1 MRVVEVEP
9 NVSRRVWLIAIAGML
24 AFAAVVASTYLLTR
38 PTPLRIAVGPAGG
51 ADARLVAA
59 IAAQLGRERDPV
71 RLRILQKN
79 GPAEAAKALESG
91 EASLA
96 VVRRD
101 LAMPANGQAVAI
113 LRRNVVAV
121 LALAHAGIEKVADLA
136 DHSIGV
142 VGFTPQ
148 DQKALGAILAQY
160 EITPERVR
168 IVPVELNE
176 ISDAVR
182 DGKFQALL
190 VAGTVTGRSMSGA
203 VAAMTRDGQPPKFV
217 PVSESEALVQRLPV
231 YESTEI
237 VAGAFG
243 GVPPRPASNVE
254 TIGFSHYVVAR
265 SSLEENIVGEF
276 TRLLFGMRQTLA
288 PEFPNIGRIE
298 APSTDKDADVAVHP
312 GAAAYFDGTQKNFF
326 ERYSDVFYIGV
337 MLLSIVGSAVAGFAG
352 YSHSGSRS
360 QQKELL
366 QQLLVMLR
374 AAHRAESQQELE
386 ELEAS
391 ADEILGAT
399 LERAA
404 DNRISQTGLAAFSLA
419 LDQARQAIADRRAAL
434 RAQPAQ
440 VESPALWLRSS
451 SMS

>member
-1 MRVVEVEP
+1 MVGTEA
-9 NVSRRVWLIAIAGML
+9 NVSRRVWLIAIAGIL

-38 PTPLRIAVGPAGG
+38 PMPLRIAVGPPGG
-51 ADARLVAA
+51 TDTRLVAA
-59 IAAQLGRERDPV
+59 IAAQLGRDRDSI
-71 RLRILQKN
+71 RLRIIQKN
-79 GPAEAAKALESG
+79 GPAEAAKAVDTG

-101 LAMPANGQAVAI
+101 LAMPSSGQAVAI

-121 LALAHAGIEKVADLA
+121 LALASSGIEKVADLA

-142 VGFTPQ
+142 VGFALQ

-160 EITPERVR
+160 EISPDRVR
-168 IVPVELNE
+168 IVPIELNE
-176 ISDAVR
+176 IADAVR
-182 DGKFQALL
+182 NGKFDALL
-190 VAGTVTGRSMSGA
+190 VAGTVTGRSMAGA
-203 VAAMTRDGQPPKFV
+203 VAAMAHEGQPPKFV
-217 PVSESEALVQRLPV
+217 AISESEALSQRLPV

-243 GVPPRPASNVE
+243 GVPPRPAANVE
-254 TIGFSHYVVAR
+254 TIGFSHYLVAR
-265 SSLEENIVGEF
+265 SALEENTVGEF

-288 PEFPNIGRIE
+288 PEFPNIARIE

-352 YSHSGSRS
+352 YSHNDSRS
-360 QQKELL
+360 HQKDLL
-366 QQLLVMLR
+366 GQLLEIMK
-374 AAHRAESQQELE
+374 AAHRAENDRELD
-386 ELEAS
+386 ELEART
-391 ADEILGAT
+391 DEILGAT

-404 DNRISQTGLAAFSLA
+404 ENRISQTGLAAFSLA
-419 LDQARQAIADRRAAL
+419 LDQARQAIADRRSVM
-434 RAQPAQ
+434 RTQPAQ
-440 VESPALWLRSS
+440 VESPGLWLRSS
-451 SMS
+451 SLS